1 MAGRPT
7 GAVALPLHQ
16 LSIAGFHDLAR
27 GEGGRAV
34 MEELLAAER
43 SRRMLLLRA
52 LHDGLPRNGA
62 PPQVGAAISYREAW
76 SLLERVQRTAPD
88 VFDDVLMSPNTGM
101 WLSLALRRLRG
112 TSFEDTPLWVVAGHV
127 SALAASAGVR
137 AGLDFSI
144 AVPVSRG
151 MAFLPTLGCAE
162 LGAREPWSTARVEAR
177 DGRARITGEHGTVLV
192 GPGGEHSAP
201 GWHAVRR
208 VTLGTTRP
216 HLRLALEELDPY
228 RTFPRPSDP
237 LLLSAADAQAWQ
249 VMLTEAWEILLRD
262 DPESAEAMRA
272 GLMSVTPT
280 PARERFRPHSV
291 TAGDAFGGVMASRPD
306 DAAQLAATLVHE
318 FQHIKLGSLMRLRPL
333 NVSDSAP
340 GSGSTPAPGSG
351 SGSEELFRAPWRDD
365 PRPLGGLLQGI
376 YAFAGVARFWRAH
389 RNSADA
395 AHAPLAH
402 FEFALWRTQVW
413 STLNVVRTHER
424 LTPLGLRLLDTL
436 RESCAAWLDE
446 AVPDEELCLAREAT
460 AGHRARWRAHHLRP
474 PATAVDDAVRAW
486 RRGDDR
492 PAPGLA
498 AEPVLVPDSEA
509 RFLDTEAV
517 LTRYRLTGAGQDA
530 RDAEGAEDADVL
542 LALDDRAGARDAFVA
557 RLSGK
562 GAPPGA
568 WAGLGRA
575 LAGDEAH
582 QGASRLLR
590 SFPERACAVQRA
602 LENVTG
608 HGADPV
614 LLAEWVARGARRPGG

>member
-1 MAGRPT
+1 M
-7 GAVALPLHQ
+7 V
-16 LSIAGFHDLAR
+16 
-27 GEGGRAV
+27 
-34 MEELLAAER
+34 EELLAAER

-52 LHDGLPRNGA
+52 LHDGLSGNGA
-62 PPQVGAAISYREAW
+62 PPRAGAAVSYRDAW
-76 SLLERVQRTAPD
+76 SLLKRAQRTAPD

-112 TSFEDTPLWVVAGHV
+112 ASFEDAPLWVVAGHV
-127 SALAASAGVR
+127 SALAAAAGAR

-162 LGAREPWSTARVEAR
+162 LGAAERWGTARVEAR
-177 DGRARITGEHGTVLV
+177 DGQLRITGEQGTVLV
-192 GPGGEHSAP
+192 GAGVEHSAP

-208 VTLGTTRP
+208 ITLGRTRP
-216 HLRLALEELDPY
+216 HMRLALEELDPY
-228 RTFPRPSDP
+228 RTFPRPSEP

-249 VMLTEAWEILLRD
+249 AMLTDAWEILLRD
-262 DPESAEAMRA
+262 EPESAEAMRA

-333 NVSDSAP
+333 NVSDPAN
-340 GSGSTPAPGSG
+340 GSG
-351 SGSEELFRAPWRDD
+351 ELFYAPWRDD

-376 YAFAGVARFWRAH
+376 YAFAGVARFWRTH
-389 RNSADA
+389 RHSADPA
-395 AHAPLAH
+395 QASLAH

-413 STLNVVRTHER
+413 STVNLVRTNER
-424 LTPLGLRLLDTL
+424 LTPLGRSLLDTL
-436 RESCAAWLDE
+436 RERCAAWLDE
-446 AVPDEELCLAREAT
+446 TVPDAELRLAREVA

-474 PATAVDDAVRAW
+474 PATAVDEAVRAW

-492 PAPGLA
+492 PPPGLA
-498 AEPVLVPDSEA
+498 GEPVLVPDSEA

-517 LTRYRLTGAGQDA
+517 LTRYRLTDAGKDA
-530 RDAEGAEDADVL
+530 RDAEGAEEADVL
-542 LALDDRAGARDAFVA
+542 LAGDDRAGARDAFAA
-557 RLSGK
+557 RLSDK

-575 LAGDEAH
+575 LAGEEAH

-602 LENVTG
+602 LEKATG
-608 HGADPV
+608 QGADPV
-614 LLAEWVARGARRPGG
+614 LLAEWVARQGAGV